1 MKRQIVITKSFTNLS
16 AQSFRQYLNDIS
28 QIEKFKTPQD
38 EADCAERAVKGDE
51 KAKHELVIRNLRF
64 VVSVAKKYE
73 GENSPLP
80 DLVNQGNIGLIQA
93 SNRFDPSKGYK
104 FISYAVWWIRREIM
118 DYYYNSSKAIRI
130 PVNKIGAMS
139 RFNEATSKLMQEKGA
154 ELTANDMYDKLEGF
168 TNREIDSLIEVDN
181 LNVLSY
187 DKKVINGDG
196 DSTSMIDLM
205 SSDTESTDYMTIN
218 RDKEILTESL
228 LSELTPN
235 QREVI
240 KKYFGIGNNGVTMTL
255 SEISNE
261 IGISRERVRMLKIKA
276 LKKLKSNPNL
286 LELNS
291 F

>member
-1 MKRQIVITKSFTNLS
+1 
-16 AQSFRQYLNDIS
+16 
-28 QIEKFKTPQD
+28 
-38 EADCAERAVKGDE
+38 
-51 KAKHELVIRNLRF
+51 
-64 VVSVAKKYE
+64 
-73 GENSPLP
+73 
-80 DLVNQGNIGLIQA
+80 
-93 SNRFDPSKGYK
+93 
-104 FISYAVWWIRREIM
+104 M

-276 LKKLKSNPNL
+276 LKKLKSNPNI